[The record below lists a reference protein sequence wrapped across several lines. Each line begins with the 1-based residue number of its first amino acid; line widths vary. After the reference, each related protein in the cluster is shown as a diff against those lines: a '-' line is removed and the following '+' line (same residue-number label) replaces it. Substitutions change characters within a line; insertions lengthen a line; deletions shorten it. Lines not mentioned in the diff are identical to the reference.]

1 VDAPVRISTPGHST
15 SGEEGVGDAGCVTP
29 GLALEKRPA
38 NLLLIEETV
47 SDEPMLDAKEQPDS
61 SIMAPISSINARPPP
76 RIRLSSRPGRIEI
89 TRVFPDRS
97 SRSVP
102 YINQTM
108 ATPRRIGDQGDG
120 SSLIRA

>member
-1 VDAPVRISTPGHST
+1 M

-47 SDEPMLDAKEQPDS
+47 SDEPMLDANEQPDS
-61 SIMAPISSINARPPP
+61 SMAPISSVNARPPP

-89 TRVFPDRS
+89 TQVFPDKN